1 MRAARAARVAR
12 PATAQ
17 AGWEVMAVAAAPGV
31 SAGPAATG
39 TSRVTPA
46 AKVAKVAPE
55 EQPGL
60 AVRPGPRDWLAP
72 AVPAAP
78 VGKAEPGAL
87 ELKAATGTGS
97 EGARVR
103 PALSGVLVV
112 QAAKVVRPG
121 WMAQLVMVVLVAP
134 VGVVVLVVMG
144 LAVWAISLPVARVVM
159 VVPVVRPESEV
170 PPAPA
175 VEAWLVRRVPVVP
188 VAPGV
193 MPGIPVWL
201 RAPRAI
207 PGALVLLGVLV
218 ALVVLGALR
227 AWGVSTVLVV
237 PVATAGPVVLV
248 APALVGIA
256 PTVVEVVWVAPEAMP
271 GLGA

>member
-1 MRAARAARVAR
+1 M
-12 PATAQ
+12 
-17 AGWEVMAVAAAPGV
+17 
-31 SAGPAATG
+31 
-39 TSRVTPA
+39 
-46 AKVAKVAPE
+46 
-55 EQPGL
+55 
-60 AVRPGPRDWLAP
+60 
-72 AVPAAP
+72 
-78 VGKAEPGAL
+78 GKAEPGAL

-134 VGVVVLVVMG
+134 VGVVVLMVMG

-175 VEAWLVRRVPVVP
+175 VEAWLVRLVPVVP

-193 MPGIPVWL
+193 MAGPGIPVWL

-218 ALVVLGALR
+218 A
-227 AWGVSTVLVV
+227 
-237 PVATAGPVVLV
+237 
-248 APALVGIA
+248 
-256 PTVVEVVWVAPEAMP
+256 
-271 GLGA
+271 

>member
-1 MRAARAARVAR
+1 M
-12 PATAQ
+12 
-17 AGWEVMAVAAAPGV
+17 
-31 SAGPAATG
+31 
-39 TSRVTPA
+39 
-46 AKVAKVAPE
+46 
-55 EQPGL
+55 
-60 AVRPGPRDWLAP
+60 
-72 AVPAAP
+72 
-78 VGKAEPGAL
+78 GKAEPGAS

-134 VGVVVLVVMG
+134 VGVVVLVVTG
-144 LAVWAISLPVARVVM
+144 LAVWAISLPVVRVVM

-175 VEAWLVRRVPVVP
+175 VAAWLVRRVPV
-188 VAPGV
+188 APGV
-193 MPGIPVWL
+193 MAGPGIPVWL

-207 PGALVLLGVLV
+207 PGALVLPGVLV